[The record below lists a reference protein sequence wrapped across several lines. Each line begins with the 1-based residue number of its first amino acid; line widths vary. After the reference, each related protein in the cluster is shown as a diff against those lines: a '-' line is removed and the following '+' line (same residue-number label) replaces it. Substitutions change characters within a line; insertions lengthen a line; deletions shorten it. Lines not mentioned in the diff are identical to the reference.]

1 VNSKFNSQFF
11 ESEETLNKILKSY
24 EYDYAFYDVFK
35 KLQNFDTNE
44 TKKKLKNTNVSIDAS
59 DFLKTS
65 SSEKFK
71 VSLSNDPLLNSS
83 PLFSFGDEKKEKSTF
98 GFENERNESYP
109 VEKLSLPFRI
119 TRCFL
124 QNNLLTVGDIL
135 KYTPKQ
141 LQNFYGIG
149 NFSLSLIQKKF
160 KKMGFSFKN
169 EK

>member
-1 VNSKFNSQFF
+1 LNSQFF

-35 KLQNFDTNE
+35 KLENFDTNK
-44 TKKKLKNTNVSIDAS
+44 KKKLKNTNVSIDAS

-65 SSEKFK
+65 FSEKFK
-71 VSLSNDPLLNSS
+71 VSLSNDPLANSS
-83 PLFSFGDEKKEKSTF
+83 QRFSQRSNGDDKKEKSTF
-98 GFENERNESYP
+98 RFENEINESYS

-119 TRCFL
+119 THCFL

-141 LQNFYGIG
+141 LQTFYGIG

-160 KKMGFSFKN
+160 KKMGFSFRN